1 MFIIK
6 IKTNK
11 IMLLEINIYKTET
24 TKGHDVELDITLNL
38 NVDIEPCDGSA
49 HGELKLLSILDSE
62 LELSSSIG
70 NKMVK
75 IEGEEKIEMMLDLF
89 GIELDSLILQD
100 LTDNEYEYIKKI
112 TED

>member
-1 MFIIK
+1 
-6 IKTNK
+6 
-11 IMLLEINIYKTET
+11 MLLYINIYKRET

-38 NVDIEPCDGSA
+38 KVDIEPCDDSI
-49 HGELKLLSILDSE
+49 HGELRLLDIIDSE
-62 LELSSSIG
+62 LEISSLIG

-75 IEGEEKIEMMLDLF
+75 VDGQEKIEMMLDLF

-100 LTDNEYEYIKKI
+100 LADNEYEYIKKI

>member
-1 MFIIK
+1 
-6 IKTNK
+6 
-11 IMLLEINIYKTET
+11 MLLYINIYKRET

-38 NVDIEPCDGSA
+38 NVDIEPGDDSI
-49 HGELKLLSILDSE
+49 HGDLRLLDIIDSE
-62 LELSSSIG
+62 LEISSLIG

-75 IEGEEKIEMMLDLF
+75 VDGQEKIEMMLDLF

-100 LTDNEYEYIKKI
+100 LADNEYEYIKKI